1 MLTKEQNELVTRTD
15 AGTPMGELIRRYWIP
30 ALMSEEI
37 PAPDCPPVQVR
48 ILGEELV
55 AFRDSNGR
63 IGLLAEHCHHR
74 GTSLFYGRNEECGLR
89 CVYHGWKYDVEGN
102 VLDTPAEP
110 AGSTFKNRL
119 KTTAYPTREVNGIIF
134 AYMGPL
140 EKMPLF
146 PNYEWAQIAP
156 DHCYVTKAYQ
166 ECNYLQ
172 GLEGECDSSHLSWL
186 HRAFSSDTDQRLYQ
200 NDGAPAYE
208 TEETDFGLRLIA
220 LRDAGEN
227 QTYVRVSA
235 YLFPCAV
242 AVPVGTRDANGKLD
256 GYEVHTYI
264 PIDDTHSWR
273 FDFGFRRSR
282 VVTDKD
288 VHRRQV
294 IGPNFRRIPN
304 ASNHYLI
311 DREMQRTKNFT
322 GMVDFLTHDSMATES
337 MGALFDRSR
346 EHLGLSDKA
355 VIAVRRHMLD
365 KIKEFQE
372 TGDVPH
378 LIYDP
383 ELNVMD
389 HAESTYDVIEGRD
402 WHAHW
407 PHLTAT
413 VQELLAVKEAVP
425 AGR

>member
-1 MLTKEQNELVTRTD
+1 VLTKEQNELVTRTN
-15 AGTPMGELIRRYWIP
+15 AGTPMGELIRRHWIP

-37 PAPDCPPVQVR
+37 PTPDCAPVQVR
-48 ILGEELV
+48 LLGEELV

-74 GTSLFYGRNEECGLR
+74 GTSLFYGRNEDCGLR

-110 AGSTFKNRL
+110 DGSTFKDRL
-119 KTTAYPTREVNGIIF
+119 KTTAYPTHEVNGIIF
-134 AYMGPL
+134 AYMGPR
-140 EKMPLF
+140 EQMPLF
-146 PNYEWAQIAP
+146 PNFEWAQVPA

-186 HRAFSSDTDQRLYQ
+186 HRVFDLDRDQSLYQ

-220 LRDAGEN
+220 SRDAGEGRR
-227 QTYVRVSA
+227 YVRISA
-235 YLFPCAV
+235 YLFPVAV
-242 AVPVGTRDANGKLD
+242 AVPVGTRDGNGRLD
-256 GYEVHTYI
+256 GFEVHTYV

-273 FDFGFRRSR
+273 FDFGFKRSR
-282 VVTDKD
+282 VVDQEKD
-288 VHRRQV
+288 VHRRKV
-294 IGPNFRRIPN
+294 IGANFRRIPN
-304 ASNHYLI
+304 KENHYLI

-322 GMVDFLTHDSMATES
+322 GLVDFLTHDSMATES
-337 MGALFDRSR
+337 MGSLYDRSQ

-365 KIKEFQE
+365 KVQQFQE
-372 TGDVPH
+372 TGEAPH
-378 LIYDP
+378 VVRDP
-383 ELNVMD
+383 ELNVME
-389 HAESTYDVIEGRD
+389 HAESTYDVFPED
-402 WHAHW
+402 WHEHW
-407 PHLTAT
+407 PHMTRT
-413 VQELLAVKEAVP
+413 VQELLAQRET
-425 AGR
+425 AGVR